1 MSTATV
7 MEDQGIELTNSIRDF
22 IDALPDDSRKTFDG
36 LMEHFDEGGT
46 LGDLYGVDEDK
57 LEAVYSVAHTMYG
70 NGRFGDALIMFRFLT
85 LMDYSEKRFWMG
97 LGATQQMTG
106 HYQDAVQAYA
116 YATMLDIDDPKPQ
129 VQAGYCLMQ
138 MDEFDAAQQ
147 ALEGALLS
155 ENIDT
160 AGRIQAQAL
169 LDRIEREELEAEES

>member
-1 MSTATV
+1 
-7 MEDQGIELTNSIRDF
+7 
-22 IDALPDDSRKTFDG
+22 
-36 LMEHFDEGGT
+36 
-46 LGDLYGVDEDK
+46 
-57 LEAVYSVAHTMYG
+57 
-70 NGRFGDALIMFRFLT
+70 
-85 LMDYSEKRFWMG
+85 MG

-155 ENIDT
+155 DNIDA